1 MDHPFS
7 VVSELVSVI
16 EELNLGVWLQH
27 DVCALD
33 LSWHDTGAKQAT
45 IMPSQGGSA
54 RVIIDGEVLKPVDKS
69 KPAGMS
75 RTAWINYLVLEGM
88 EAIKRRR
95 DS

>member
-1 MDHPFS
+1 M
-7 VVSELVSVI
+7 
-16 EELNLGVWLQH
+16 
-27 DVCALD
+27 
-33 LSWHDTGAKQAT
+33 QAT
-45 IMPSQGGSA
+45 IMPSQDGSA
-54 RVIIDGEVLKPVDKS
+54 RVIIDGEVLKPVDES